1 MGFRSHND
9 AKRRF
14 QASDFATVVLAR
26 GGAASWPWRA
36 RTSCGIPNYLASCVV
51 VQDGELV
58 YLTGPA
64 PEPQPRQPFKCPNV
78 ISNENV
84 WGPAGTSCR
93 LVYTGGG
100 GKRVCGTGRRHGMS
114 ICSLGLRWWGWCRDF
129 SNRKRV
135 CCANRILQA
144 RAASASRICLTSR
157 LQRATDLAKPQT
169 SQAQLSNDQVS
180 YWLHHTCLLL
190 AHLAFASH
198 CERSLPRETNR
209 TCLVCSL

>member
-1 MGFRSHND
+1 MLFPTRTCGD
-9 AKRRF
+9 LQVRRVGWCTREEG
-14 QASDFATVVLAR
+14 ASECAAR
-26 GGAASWPWRA
+26 
-36 RTSCGIPNYLASCVV
+36 
-51 VQDGELV
+51 
-58 YLTGPA
+58 
-64 PEPQPRQPFKCPNV
+64 
-78 ISNENV
+78 
-84 WGPAGTSCR
+84 AG
-93 LVYTGGG
+93 
-100 GKRVCGTGRRHGMS
+100 GTGRRHGMS